1 MSTDKSLTTDKSLSH
16 MIHEVRGMV
25 ADLDPQPRRLRIR
38 AGEYDLEIEW
48 AEDFS
53 SPAPRPERIPA
64 ASPAVEEADTSTL
77 AIESPLVGHFFRAP
91 EPGAEPFVAPGDYV
105 EEGQVVAIVEAMK
118 LMNRITAPGAGRV
131 VEILPADGDVVE
143 YGQRL
148 ILLEPGEPAR
158 MEIAS

>member
-1 MSTDKSLTTDKSLSH
+1 MTTDKSLSH
-16 MIHEVRGMV
+16 MIREVRGMV
-25 ADLDPQPRRLRIR
+25 ADLDPQPRRVRIR

-48 AEDFS
+48 AEE
-53 SPAPRPERIPA
+53 PIGGGPRPERVVKIDPA
-64 ASPAVEEADTSTL
+64 TPEVESSTVAV
-77 AIESPLVGHFFRAP
+77 ESPLVGHFFRSP
-91 EPGAEPFVAPGDYV
+91 EPGADPFVAPGDYV

-118 LMNRITAPGAGRV
+118 LMNRITAPEAGRV
-131 VEILPADGDVVE
+131 VEILPADGEVVE

>member
-16 MIHEVRGMV
+16 MIREVRGMV

-48 AEDFS
+48 AEDFAA
-53 SPAPRPERIPA
+53 PAPRPDRIPA
-64 ASPAVEEADTSTL
+64 ASPAGEEDDTSTL

-131 VEILPADGDVVE
+131 VAILPADGDVVE